1 MKLLLTVVTFNRL
14 HSLSNLMESLKR
26 TKPNSELIIDILI
39 SIDFSPEQKLVFE
52 FANKFDWDLGVIDII
67 AHKNNIGLKNHIHFC
82 GDYFAEK
89 NNWDAILMLE
99 DDLIVSD
106 SIFLYLNA
114 VYNFIKKDKNIE
126 SIAGIACYSPEIN
139 ETDLCSF
146 TPIVISDNYYAQ
158 LPCSWG
164 QLWTKKMWLNYRNFN
179 LDNTSIKMPA
189 NIERWSVNSW
199 KKDFL
204 KYMIISNKYF
214 LYPTNSFTSNT
225 GASGVHMQNNH
236 KFQVNLSSRNSFN
249 FTSLD
254 TSPIYDS
261 CLDLLPI
268 YLKESCLNISDI
280 DFNVNFSLDKSK
292 NNQFDNWEVSFI
304 KREQILKSWSS
315 SLIPIEN
322 NLIYNSKGSDIFL
335 SKGTYTYF
343 NYLKGI
349 FAKYKRN
356 YFNRYY
362 SLKSYLMRII

>member
-1 MKLLLTVVTFNRL
+1 
-14 HSLSNLMESLKR
+14 
-26 TKPNSELIIDILI
+26 
-39 SIDFSPEQKLVFE
+39 
-52 FANKFDWDLGVIDII
+52 
-67 AHKNNIGLKNHIHFC
+67 
-82 GDYFAEK
+82 
-89 NNWDAILMLE
+89 
-99 DDLIVSD
+99 
-106 SIFLYLNA
+106 
-114 VYNFIKKDKNIE
+114 
-126 SIAGIACYSPEIN
+126 
-139 ETDLCSF
+139 
-146 TPIVISDNYYAQ
+146 
-158 LPCSWG
+158 
-164 QLWTKKMWLNYRNFN
+164 
-179 LDNTSIKMPA
+179 
-189 NIERWSVNSW
+189 
-199 KKDFL
+199 
-204 KYMIISNKYF
+204 
-214 LYPTNSFTSNT
+214 
-225 GASGVHMQNNH
+225 MQNNH